1 MPFFTKELAKW
12 NPYTSNAKALSIE
25 VSIWML
31 PVTLLYKGKTYN
43 VFSHIYRMKMFDI
56 RFASNY
62 CKCMTMKSNTL
73 DFKETI

>member
-31 PVTLLYKGKTYN
+31 PVTLYKGKTYVTPCLVTHLQN
-43 VFSHIYRMKMFDI
+43 DKCLPFD
-56 RFASNY
+56 SL
-62 CKCMTMKSNTL
+62 STL
-73 DFKETI
+73 ANA